1 MIRAVFQSDGSG
13 RYVGYTVRGHA
24 GYAPEGEDIVC
35 AAASSLAISCC
46 NALETVAGIK
56 PEAHMADGDLTVR
69 IGDDSHDAQVILRV
83 LRQGLLD
90 LQEQYPR
97 YITVN
102 ESK

>member
-1 MIRAVFQSDGSG
+1 
-13 RYVGYTVRGHA
+13 
-24 GYAPEGEDIVC
+24 
-35 AAASSLAISCC
+35 
-46 NALETVAGIK
+46 
-56 PEAHMADGDLTVR
+56 MADGDLTVR
-69 IGDDSHDAQVILRV
+69 IRDDSHDAQVILRV